1 MKLTD
6 RYMHETY
13 LPFKAI
19 EIIEEAGP
27 YIASRHPNN
36 PIVTGEDIAG
46 IISSK
51 TNIPLT
57 RITESE
63 SEKLLHLEEEIHARI
78 VGQNEAVQAVSEAC
92 AAPAPN
98 CAMPIAPLPIF
109 VYGADR
115 RGKNRNGQSHGPG
128 FISAMKPK

>member
-1 MKLTD
+1 M
-6 RYMHETY
+6 
-13 LPFKAI
+13 
-19 EIIEEAGP
+19 
-27 YIASRHPNN
+27 
-36 PIVTGEDIAG
+36 TGEDIAG

-98 CAMPIAPLPIF
+98 ARC
-109 VYGADR
+109 
-115 RGKNRNGQSHGPG
+115 QSPHCQFLFMGPTGVEKPKRPKPWPG